1 MTFQR
6 AAAVTIA
13 LAVIAT
19 TAAAGCSDGSGGPTG
34 TVTGRLVMAGGPAP
48 GVTVRVPG
56 TITAS
61 SASRTHQASAAQDGS
76 FTLVLPAGSYTLTG
90 TSPQY
95 NDGHGRCVATAPV
108 DVREGA
114 VTRADITCVMR

>member
-6 AAAVTIA
+6 AAATIA
-13 LAVIAT
+13 LAVITA
-19 TAAAGCSDGSGGPTG
+19 TAAAGCSDGSSGPTG
-34 TVTGRLVMAGGPAP
+34 TVTGHLVMAGGPAP

-61 SASRTHQASAAQDGS
+61 SASRTRQASAAQDGS

-114 VTRADITCVMR
+114 VTRADVTCVMR